1 MLIAQKEFLEEH
13 IPEFHPATSLYKS
26 YWKEQKRRCIEGY
39 WQSGYW
45 MPPKLYFYSNFATIK
60 RKRFDNDK
68 SQIFERPLLRDI
80 EWIVFR
86 DITVAR
92 GFSGFEFDDVF
103 SCNELLLQE
112 LPIEDLPA
120 SCINVSGERKI
131 YEDPISYLTRQH
143 GSNLGRAL
151 YENEADN
158 YILMGARGFG
168 KDLHEDS
175 ILYLENT
182 EVPIKDIK
190 IGDRIYGADGKLTTV
205 VQINK
210 FDTLEQFEISF
221 ADGRKAICGEGHLWG
236 VIDNKNQYKVLE
248 LKDIKEN
255 YLANPRKSGVQD
267 SKYFIPIAKEIEYKV
282 KDLPLDPYLLGFL
295 IGDGGLTQ
303 HVTFTTADL
312 ECIEYLQKGLSDY
325 STCSIK
331 KVSSAKYGYS
341 ITTDTKQENPLFKIL
356 KDLNLIG
363 HTIDKHIP
371 SMYQYGSIE
380 QRMELLRGLMDTDGY
395 ISKAGNCEF
404 TTISQQLSE
413 DVCKLLGSLGI
424 RYKVSIKIG
433 SYKKDSIKI
442 NCNKV
447 YRILI
452 LTSKPIFKL
461 KRKLSR
467 INTSLSKYA
476 LTNRSRVAIKSIRSI
491 GIKPSVCIA
500 VDNEDKLF
508 LTNDHVVTHNSYI
521 ISSVIAHE
529 FLFDGATDYIPG
541 STPPA
546 VDIVVGAGHSNY
558 STDLLAKAKIILDK
572 LPGEQELLG
581 VVYPSP
587 FAKKTTGSLAP
598 SSIYQSKY
606 KKRIGAKWK
615 EAGSLSTIKH
625 VSYADNPFAAQ
636 GGRNTIMV
644 YEEVGM
650 HSNILECYDASVEN
664 MRLNGR
670 KFGTAIFLGTGGDM
684 EGGGCCR
691 IGTPVWDNQGNLHKI
706 ENLPLD
712 SGILGFNQNSQQVSK
727 ENITYWQK
735 PTEKPCYRIET
746 NMGRH
751 LECSDDHPILYSKT
765 GNFRKTHRENKKRI
779 YEKKVDWKATKDLII
794 GDQIAIADQ
803 VNIFSDK
810 ILEHARLI
818 GLLIGDGSYGLQSTP
833 SLSNCDI
840 DINNYVYNNYTC
852 YTTQEY
858 LTKDGQLFKQTN
870 IKQFVPILKALGLY
884 GQVKQYKTL
893 PIDIHS
899 YSKHSI
905 CELIAGLF
913 DSDGT
918 INKDKISITFAHLS
932 LIEEL
937 ILLLQKLGIH
947 GNIRKRQSRTSK
959 LINGLNP
966 YYCLDISDKR
976 SVIRFHENI
985 KLLSTKKQNKLN
997 IAKELVEKK
1006 KDYWAKNLNGL
1017 RFETVTK
1024 VEYIGIHPVYN
1035 LTADTTNTYIANGI
1049 VTHNTIGAK
1058 EIFYNPGK
1066 YDALR
1071 FMDIYE
1077 MKGHIGRFI
1086 PAYFNL
1092 GEKYREDGWT
1102 DVEKSKAE
1110 LLRRRKIKENQ
1121 RGSEAALT
1129 KEIVNNPINPSE
1141 MFLAENSALL
1151 PAAEAARRLAELE
1164 QGNTYSLIEKV
1175 VTLFY
1180 DPDAKE
1186 TNTVSYKIDSAGTQK
1201 PITKFPHKDNDR
1213 EGAIII
1219 YEFPAIIDG
1228 KVPHGA
1234 YVIGHDP
1241 YKDDNERG
1249 ESLASI
1255 YVVKTAQYFDDIGH
1269 DEVVAEFVGRPYEGM
1284 NKVNDTLM
1292 KLSLF
1297 YGEAKIYFENAV
1309 GNTKDYFE
1317 KTKRLDLLATKP
1329 TALFTTTASY
1339 ARSPTIE
1346 YGYPMSNQFI
1356 KRKGISYLRD
1366 WLLQPRGDDKRNI
1379 DLISSRALLQEIVFF
1394 SYEGNFDRVMG
1405 LMGAIFGLAQMSRE
1419 LEDSINIPK
1428 KNNFANLDFII
1439 NNKKLFKNY
1448 ATSILSSAEDSP
1460 KQEVSQW

>member
-182 EVPIKDIK
+182 EVAIKDIK

-210 FDTLEQFEISF
+210 FDTLEQFEVSF
-221 ADGRKAICGEGHLWG
+221 ADGRKVICGEGHLWG

-312 ECIEYLQKGLSDY
+312 ECIEYLQKGLLDY
-325 STCSIK
+325 PTCSIK

-684 EGGGCCR
+684 EGGGCHMA
-691 IGTPVWDNQGNLHKI
+691 GTPVWDASGNLYNI
-706 ENLPLD
+706 EELPID
-712 SGILGFNQNSQQVSK
+712 GGILGFNQEDQAVSK
-727 ENITYWQK
+727 EEITYWQEPK
-735 PTEKPCYRIET
+735 DKPCYRVET
-746 NMGRH
+746 NMGRW
-751 LECSDDHPILYSKT
+751 LQCSDDHPILYSKP
-765 GNFRKTHRENKKRI
+765 GNFRTTKRVNGKRI
-779 YEKKVDWKATKDLII
+779 YTKKVDWIATKDLKP
-794 GDQIAIADQ
+794 GYQLAVVDRVDL
-803 VNIFSDK
+803 FSDK
-810 ILEHARLI
+810 ELEHARLI
-818 GLLIGDGSYGLQSTP
+818 GLLIGDGSYGKDSTP
-833 SLSNCDI
+833 KLSNCDK
-840 DINNYVYNNYTC
+840 DINEFVYSNYKCHLSRGYK
-852 YTTQEY
+852 
-858 LTKDGQLFKQTN
+858 TKCDQDFKETY
-870 IKQFVPILKALGLY
+870 ISKFIPILKEAGIY
-884 GQVKQYKTL
+884 GQVKDKKTL
-893 PIDIHS
+893 PKDIHS

-918 INKDKISITFAHLS
+918 INQDKISITFAHLS

-937 ILLLQKLGIH
+937 VLLLQKLGIH

-1035 LTADTTNTYIANGI
+1035 LTANTTNTYIANGI

-1071 FMDIYE
+1071 FMDTFE

-1086 PAYFNL
+1086 PAYYNL
-1092 GEKYREDGWT
+1092 GDKYREDGWT
-1102 DVEKSKAE
+1102 DVEKSKVE
-1110 LLRRRKIKENQ
+1110 LLRRRKVKENQ

-1164 QGNTYSLIEKV
+1164 SGNTYALIEKV

-1180 DPDAKE
+1180 DPEAKE
-1186 TNTVSYKIDSAGTQK
+1186 TNTVNYKIDSTGTQK
-1201 PITKFPHKDNDR
+1201 PITQFPYKDSNR
-1213 EGAIII
+1213 EGAVII
-1219 YEFPAIIDG
+1219 YEFPAVIDG

-1255 YVVKTAQYFDDIGH
+1255 YVVKTAQYFDEIGH
-1269 DEVVAEFVGRPYEGM
+1269 DEIVAEFVGRPYEGM
-1284 NKVNDTLM
+1284 NKINDTLM

-1339 ARSPTIE
+1339 ARAPTIE

-1379 DLISSRALLQEIVFF
+1379 DLICSRALLQEIVFF

-1428 KNNFANLDFII
+1428 KNTFANLDFII

-1448 ATSILSSAEDSP
+1448 ATSILSSAEDIP
-1460 KQEVSQW
+1460 EQKVSRW